1 MSVKNGLAN
10 TGNTCYLNS
19 AFQALRH
26 AHPFANYFGT
36 DAWRK
41 HEHPER
47 KGAALVTETA
57 ALVTA
62 LQTKQER
69 GIVFP
74 QKFVQAFLRIAG
86 EVNEDIRLGAQA
98 DAAEA
103 IQILLD
109 ALHTQQAR
117 EVQMTVNG
125 EAATPEHAEYIKCL
139 ESWMGFFRKEYSPIV
154 DSFYGQTQTR
164 VTCETCRA
172 SSVRY
177 EPWSVLKLPIPGA
190 EKVGAPAPTLQE
202 CFRAALGTETVTE
215 YACDTC
221 NVRGSARIE
230 HRLSRFPA
238 YLIVALKRFTN
249 GGAKVR
255 ARIAYDADCVTLDEF
270 LAWPTI
276 QNPKDC
282 HYRVV
287 STVEHLGG
295 SHGGHYCMRGRGE
308 DGVWCL
314 YDDGRV
320 TPTQSAVGPDTYI
333 LILERT
339 K

>member
-26 AHPFANYFGT
+26 ARPFAAYFGT
-36 DAWRK
+36 DAWK
-41 HEHPER
+41 SHEHPER

-69 GIVFP
+69 GIVVP
-74 QKFVQAFLRIAG
+74 QKFVHAFLRIAH

-117 EVQMTVNG
+117 EVQMAVNG
-125 EAATPEHAEYIKCL
+125 AAATPEHAEYIKCL
-139 ESWMGFFRKEYSPIV
+139 ESWMGFFRKEYSPLV
-154 DSFYGQTQTR
+154 DAFYGQTQTR
-164 VTCETCRA
+164 VTCEACRA
-172 SSVRY
+172 TSLRY

-190 EKVGAPAPTLQE
+190 EVVGAPAPVLQD
-202 CFRAALGTETVTE
+202 CFRAALATETVTE
-215 YACDTC
+215 YACDAC
-221 NVRGSARIE
+221 KSRGSARIE
-230 HRLSRFPA
+230 HKLSRFPA
-238 YLIVALKRFTN
+238 YMIVALKRFTN

-255 ARIAYDADCVTLDEF
+255 ARIPYDPDHVALDEF

-276 QNPKDC
+276 QMAKDTK
-282 HYRVV
+282 YRVV
-287 STVEHLGG
+287 STVEHLGN
-295 SHGGHYCMRGRGE
+295 SQGGHYCMRGRGE
-308 DGVWCL
+308 DGVWTL

-320 TPTQSAVGPDTYI
+320 APTQAAAGPDTYI
-333 LILERT
+333 LVLERT